1 MVAENAATSRNWQ
14 LFSFFLFLSQ
24 AMLLENE
31 KPADEKET
39 SYVRRIMKRSALGL
53 KWFCVFLGSTT
64 E

>member
-39 SYVRRIMKRSALGL
+39 RVM
-53 KWFCVFLGSTT
+53 
-64 E
+64 